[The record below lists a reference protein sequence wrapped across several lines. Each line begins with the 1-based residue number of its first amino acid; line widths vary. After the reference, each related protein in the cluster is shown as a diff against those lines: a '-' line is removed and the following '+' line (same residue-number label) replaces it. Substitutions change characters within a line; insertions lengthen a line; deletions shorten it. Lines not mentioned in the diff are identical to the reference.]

1 MDEKQQTAMVSCKDK
16 VMSRIECEHICPRSK
31 TFFKT
36 RECGVWALW
45 GVSVIVGALSVAV
58 SLFVISHRQYAL
70 YEATHENFFTF
81 MVEALPYLWIIVF
94 ALMVGVAV
102 YNLRHTKS
110 GYRYPLWQIFG
121 SSMVLSLAGGTAMH
135 VFGFGY
141 NIDHQLGQ
149 MPLYASQEKMEISMW
164 QNPEDGRLLGR
175 IVEPPRPPMATAT
188 FTDVSGNMW
197 QIDMTELAPHEQ
209 ELLMREDNVKLIGI
223 LDKDTMLFH
232 SCGAFPW
239 LLDKP
244 VRREDLEAA
253 RMAFETK
260 IHSFEERVE
269 KKMSEMD
276 QIEEGKRGD
285 DSPCEEIAPV
295 KRMRREEE

>member
-1 MDEKQQTAMVSCKDK
+1 MEGQTQTSCKEK
-16 VMSRIECEHICPRSK
+16 VMNRIECEGICPRSK

-36 RECGVWALW
+36 REYSVWALW
-45 GVSVIVGALSVAV
+45 AVSVLIGALSVAV

-70 YEATHENFFTF
+70 YEATHENFLTF

-121 SSMVLSLAGGTAMH
+121 SSMVLSIAGGSALH
-135 VFGFGY
+135 LYGFGY

-149 MPLYASQEKMEISMW
+149 MSLYDSQEKMEMATW
-164 QNPEDGRLLGR
+164 QNPNDGRLMGR
-175 IVEPPRPPMATAT
+175 LIEAPRPPMVTAT
-188 FTDVSGNMW
+188 FADVSGHQW
-197 QIDMTELAPHEQ
+197 QIDMTDLAPHEQ
-209 ELLMREDNVKLIGI
+209 DLLMREGTVRLIGV
-223 LDKDTMLFH
+223 LDKDTLLFH

-244 VRREDLEAA
+244 ASREDFHAA
-253 RMAFETK
+253 RVAFENK
-260 IHSFEERVE
+260 IHTFEERLKE
-269 KKMSEMD
+269 IKGT
-276 QIEEGKRGD
+276 EEATIK
-285 DSPCEEIAPV
+285 DSPCEEMALV
-295 KRMRREEE
+295 KRMRKENLVE